1 MDMYYVNKQAQPNGD
16 HEVHKQ
22 TCAYLPSVSNQIP
35 LGFQSN
41 CRDAVRA
48 AKGYFVQSN
57 GCYWCSAACHTS

>member
-1 MDMYYVNKQAQPNGD
+1 MDIYYVNRQAQPNGD

-22 TCAYLPSVSNQIP
+22 ACAYRPSASNQIS

-48 AKGYFVQSN
+48 AKSYFAQSN
-57 GCYWCSAACHTS
+57 GCYWCSVACHTS